1 MISSSLWYAVSDL
14 YIVYLETIPAKDLA
28 LSFHFSEKNDEWN
41 DVATKYPYLIV
52 LEHLQEKYMFLC
64 AH

>member
-1 MISSSLWYAVSDL
+1 MISIWYAESDL
-14 YIVYLETIPAKDLA
+14 YIVYSETIPAKDLV
-28 LSFHFSEKNDEWN
+28 LSSRFSEKNDEWN
-41 DVATKYPYLIV
+41 DVTTKHPYLIV